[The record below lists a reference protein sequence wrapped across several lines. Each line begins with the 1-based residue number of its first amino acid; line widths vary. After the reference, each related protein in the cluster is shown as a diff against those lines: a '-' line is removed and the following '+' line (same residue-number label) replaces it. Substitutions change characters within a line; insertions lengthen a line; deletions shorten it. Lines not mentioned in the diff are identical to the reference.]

1 MTLSWARQLEGL
13 WGYLHYAKEVPEQ
26 RHRRAESVLGR
37 AAWGVR
43 GFRTAV
49 ERKRLVVLGGPEC
62 DR

>member
-1 MTLSWARQLEGL
+1 MTLSWARQLKGL

-26 RHRRAESVLGR
+26 R
-37 AAWGVR
+37 AAWGVW